1 MILSTIAS
9 YVALHL
15 FCAVCLQWVR
25 EVTQNH
31 LRQTYWYAAMT
42 SCVIPCICH
51 TFLMS
56 LRLHWGLLVC
66 QVIGKLLQTS
76 SMHAHVSLNEWTS
89 PKVMFCVPD
98 GVQVMWDTKK
108 PIACAWFTL
117 SFACRPPSPPWYHR
131 RCNLARVEHLELLH
145 CKLLLLQLVKDLCR
159 QNIVCWS
166 YNQIQNSFLAGLV

>member
-98 GVQVMWDTKK
+98 GVQVMWDTKE
-108 PIACAWFTL
+108 PIACAWLLCLLPAGHLLYLDIIDGAILRAL
-117 SFACRPPSPPWYHR
+117 S
-131 RCNLARVEHLELLH
+131 
-145 CKLLLLQLVKDLCR
+145 
-159 QNIVCWS
+159 IWS
-166 YNQIQNSFLAGLV
+166 FCTASCCCCS